1 MKKTKGFGLLGIIII
16 MIITSIVSGL
26 ATGVI
31 MLNST
36 SKVKE
41 VSDDKELQEF
51 INVYET
57 LLSRY
62 YDNFDKK
69 EVLKAAEEGMLNYLG
84 DKYTTYLEDEEYQGI
99 LDDLSATYEGIGVEI
114 SNNLIVYVMPDSPA
128 EKAGLK
134 AEDLINKVNGITVTG
149 LNSENISTLIR
160 NDKSNNIALEVL
172 RGEEILNFN
181 LEKKSLTNKSVDY
194 QVIENTSIGYLAIT
208 KFSEKLSEQVDLAL
222 KELESYNIN
231 SLIID
236 VRNNVGGYLDAAE
249 KTSSLFLEEGKVI
262 YSLENSNNTMILRD
276 KTKEKREYPI
286 VVLINENSAS
296 AAEILAAALND
307 SYNATIVG
315 TQSYGKGKV
324 QQVEPLETGGSI
336 KLTTAKWLTPSGI
349 CIDGTGITPDYY
361 IENDQLDIDS
371 QLNKAIEILEN

>member
-1 MKKTKGFGLLGIIII
+1 MKKTKGLGLLGIIII

-69 EVLKAAEEGMLNYLG
+69 EVLKAAEEGMLNYL
-84 DKYTTYLEDEEYQGI
+84 
-99 LDDLSATYEGIGVEI
+99 SATYEGIGVEI

-172 RGEEILNFN
+172 RGEEKEFN
-181 LEKKSLTNKSVDY
+181 K
-194 QVIENTSIGYLAIT
+194 
-208 KFSEKLSEQVDLAL
+208 
-222 KELESYNIN
+222 
-231 SLIID
+231 
-236 VRNNVGGYLDAAE
+236 
-249 KTSSLFLEEGKVI
+249 
-262 YSLENSNNTMILRD
+262 
-276 KTKEKREYPI
+276 
-286 VVLINENSAS
+286 
-296 AAEILAAALND
+296 
-307 SYNATIVG
+307 
-315 TQSYGKGKV
+315 
-324 QQVEPLETGGSI
+324 
-336 KLTTAKWLTPSGI
+336 
-349 CIDGTGITPDYY
+349 
-361 IENDQLDIDS
+361 
-371 QLNKAIEILEN
+371 